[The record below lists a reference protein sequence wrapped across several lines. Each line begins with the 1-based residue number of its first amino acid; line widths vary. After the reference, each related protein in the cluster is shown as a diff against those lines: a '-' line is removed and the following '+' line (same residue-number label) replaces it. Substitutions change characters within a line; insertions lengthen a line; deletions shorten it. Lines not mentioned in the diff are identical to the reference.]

1 LWPPKAGQLITRTEA
16 NQQGSW
22 LVKLGLDKLDVDRI
36 NAISL
41 LEEVL
46 GVLGA
51 ENLSVLYYH
60 LERLGVKRSEIVDK
74 PAEFSKALKV
84 IFGQAATI
92 LESQIVSCIA
102 SKTGQDH
109 AANLTLTQAL
119 EQLKEY
125 RFRPTSLT

>member
-1 LWPPKAGQLITRTEA
+1 
-16 NQQGSW
+16 
-22 LVKLGLDKLDVDRI
+22 LGLDKLDVDRI

-102 SKTGQDH
+102 SKTGQD